1 MNPQS
6 FTREKTEIMGLLRQN
21 KEKKKALFNQLV
33 LFFAKIIVRIKNLV
47 YTMNK

>member
-6 FTREKTEIMGLLRQN
+6 STREKTEIMGLLRQN

-33 LFFAKIIVRIKNLV
+33 LFFGENYSKNKEFSL
-47 YTMNK
+47 YYE

>member
-21 KEKKKALFNQLV
+21 KEKKESAIQPTSA
-33 LFFAKIIVRIKNLV
+33 FFGRKL
-47 YTMNK
+47 

>member
-21 KEKKKALFNQLV
+21 KERGKHYLISAFFWENIVKKMK
-33 LFFAKIIVRIKNLV
+33 KV
-47 YTMNK
+47 YTINI